1 MSGRIPQT
9 FIDDLLARTDIVDLI
24 DQRVKLKK
32 AGKNYQAC
40 CPFHNEKSPSF
51 TVSPDKQFYHCF
63 GCGAS
68 GTVLGFLMEYDG
80 LEFLDA
86 IDELAS
92 LHSLEVPR
100 EGPGGS
106 APSSQQ
112 QAAAKAQRQDL
123 YAQLGEISRF
133 YQAQLRHSQAAI
145 NYLKGR
151 GLSGEVVKRFNIGFV
166 PDQWD
171 SVKRQFAK
179 DSHAEKQ
186 LIEGGMLIK
195 ADGGRVYDRFRDR
208 IMFPIH
214 DRRGRVIGFGGRVL
228 GDDMPKY
235 LNSPE
240 TPVFHKGR
248 ELYGLYE
255 VRQTHRNP
263 ERVVVVEGYMDVVAL
278 AQFNIDYVVAS
289 LGTATT
295 PEQLQLLFRTTREVI
310 CCYDGD
316 RAGREAAW
324 RALDNAL
331 PLLQDGR
338 SLKFVFLP
346 DGEDP
351 DSLVRARGASGFSEL
366 LDNAQ
371 DFGDFLFERL
381 AHDAMEG
388 DAGQHELANQ
398 AAAAISRVPEGF
410 TREGLITQLSRQ
422 LNWGENERRVRE
434 LFRRLQT
441 SAPTAA
447 PAISSSKKIKLTP
460 IRRAIALVLQYPAVA
475 ATLDTQDVQEVAA
488 LPLPG
493 IELLRQLLAQVQQ
506 QPDLTTA
513 QLLEQW
519 RGDKMANALT
529 RLAMA
534 DNLFAGTQIAQELR
548 DIFAVLIEE
557 YLAKRIAMLQQ
568 KSQQGS
574 LTAIEKQELMLL
586 LSESKSSHH

>member
-1 MSGRIPQT
+1 MSGRIPQS

-51 TVSPDKQFYHCF
+51 TVSHEKQFYHCF
-63 GCGAS
+63 GCGAH

-86 IDELAS
+86 IDELAGM
-92 LHSLEVPR
+92 HGVTVPR
-100 EGPGGS
+100 ENS
-106 APSSQQ
+106 NSSLTPQQ
-112 QAAAKAQRQDL
+112 QAAAKAVRQDL
-123 YAQLGEISRF
+123 YAQLQDISRF
-133 YQAQLRHSQAAI
+133 YQTQLRQSQDAI
-145 NYLKGR
+145 TYLKGR
-151 GLSGEVVKRFNIGFV
+151 GLSGEVVKRFNIGYV
-166 PDQWD
+166 PEQWD
-171 SVKRQFAK
+171 GVKRKFAINTE
-179 DSHAEKQ
+179 AENQ
-186 LIEGGMLIK
+186 LIEGGMLLK
-195 ADGGRVYDRFRDR
+195 SDNGRVYDRFRDR

-228 GDDMPKY
+228 GDGTPKY

-255 VRQTHRNP
+255 VRQAHRNP
-263 ERVVVVEGYMDVVAL
+263 ERVLIVEGYMDVVAL
-278 AQFNIDYVVAS
+278 AQFGIDYAVAS

-295 PEQLQLLFRTTREVI
+295 PEHLQLLFRTTREVV

-324 RALDNAL
+324 RALENAL

-351 DSLVRARGASGFSEL
+351 DTLVRKLGNEAFTQQ
-366 LDNAQ
+366 LDQAQ

-381 AHDAMEG
+381 GQDAMAG
-388 DAGQHELANQ
+388 DAGQHELANK
-398 AAAAISRVPEGF
+398 AAEAIIRVPEGF

-422 LNWGENERRVRE
+422 LNWGENERRVRD
-434 LFRRLQT
+434 LFHRLQPGGQ
-441 SAPTAA
+441 SPTTVK
-447 PAISSSKKIKLTP
+447 PVNKKIKLTP
-460 IRRAIALVLQYPAVA
+460 IRRAIALVLQYPAA
-475 ATLDTQDVQEVAA
+475 AANLPAMPDLAELSTPGMDLLQSLLALVQRQ
-488 LPLPG
+488 PG
-493 IELLRQLLAQVQQ
+493 I
-506 QPDLTTA
+506 TTA
-513 QLLEQW
+513 QLLEHW
-519 RGDKMANALT
+519 RGHSSARALA

-534 DNLFAGTQIAQELR
+534 DELFAGEHIEQELQ
-548 DIFAVLIEE
+548 DIFVVLIND
-557 YLAKRIAMLQQ
+557 YLAGHIEMLQQ
-568 KSQQGS
+568 KSRQGG
-574 LTAIEKQELMLL
+574 LTSVETQELMLL
-586 LSESKSSHH
+586 LSESKANNN

>member
-123 YAQLGEISRF
+123 YAQLGDISRF
-133 YQAQLRHSQAAI
+133 YQAQLRQSQAAI

-171 SVKRQFAK
+171 GVKRQFAK
-179 DSHAEKQ
+179 DSHAENQ

-228 GDDMPKY
+228 GDGMPKY

-278 AQFNIDYVVAS
+278 AQFDIDYVVAS

-434 LFRRLQT
+434 LFSRLQT
-441 SAPTAA
+441 SAPIAA
-447 PAISSSKKIKLTP
+447 PATSSSKKIKLTP

-475 ATLDTQDVQEVAA
+475 ATLDTVDVQEVAA

-493 IELLRQLLAQVQQ
+493 IELLRQLLTQVQQ

-519 RGDKMANALT
+519 RGDKMASALT

-534 DNLFAGTQIAQELR
+534 ENLFAGTQIAQELR

-557 YLAKRIAMLQQ
+557 YLAKRIAVLQQ
-568 KSQQGS
+568 KSQQGG